1 MNTIKEFLQGQD
13 ESTVKDI
20 AEHGI
25 NSGAIGELIYTEDIV
40 AFFDRYYNDIE
51 DVVVEYAEELT
62 HGQFY
67 DLANMELME
76 LFNSELNTSFSTIDE
91 MLEILQDKA
100 YNKAMEDNSDEWEDM
115 DEEEQEEQE
124 ELILEY
130 MEDLDL
136 LDEMEENKVQF
147 VYLAVELVAQ
157 DMLEG

>member
-1 MNTIKEFLQGQD
+1 MNTIREFLNGQE

-20 AEHGI
+20 AAYGI
-25 NSGAIGELIYTEDIV
+25 ESGAIGELIYTEDIV

-51 DVVVEYAEELT
+51 EVVVEYAEELT

-76 LFNSELNTSFSTIDE
+76 LLNSELNTSFSTIDE

-100 YNKAMEDNSDEWEDM
+100 YNKAMEDNSNEWEDM
-115 DEEEQEEQE
+115 DEEEQE

-157 DMLEG
+157 DMAEG

>member
-13 ESTVKDI
+13 ESTVKDV
-20 AEHGI
+20 AEYGI
-25 NSGAIGELIYTEDIV
+25 ECGGIGELIYTEDV
-40 AFFDRYYNDIE
+40 VNFFNSYYSEIE
-51 DVVVEYAEELT
+51 AVITEYAEELT
-62 HGQFY
+62 HGKFH

-100 YNKAMEDNSDEWEDM
+100 YNKAMEDNSNEWDDM
-115 DEEEQEEQE
+115 DEEEQE

-147 VYLAVELVAQ
+147 VYLAVEIVAQ
-157 DMLEG
+157 NMMEG

>member
-1 MNTIKEFLQGQD
+1 MNTIREFLNGQE

-20 AEHGI
+20 AAYGI
-25 NSGAIGELIYTEDIV
+25 ESGAIGELIYTEDIV

-51 DVVVEYAEELT
+51 EVVVEYAEELT

-76 LFNSELNTSFSTIDE
+76 LLNSELNTSFSTIDE

-100 YNKAMEDNSDEWEDM
+100 YNKAMEDNSNEWEDM
-115 DEEEQEEQE
+115 YEQEQE

-157 DMLEG
+157 DMAEG

>member
-1 MNTIKEFLQGQD
+1 MNTIREFLQGQ
-13 ESTVKDI
+13 EQSTIEDVAKYGL
-20 AEHGI
+20 E
-25 NSGAIGELIYTEDIV
+25 SGAIGELIYTEDIV

-91 MLEILQDKA
+91 MLEVLQDKA
-100 YNKAMEDNSDEWEDM
+100 YNKAMEDNADEWEDM
-115 DEEEQEEQE
+115 DEEEQEE
-124 ELILEY
+124 LIFEY
-130 MEDLDL
+130 MEDLEL

-157 DMLEG
+157 DMTEG